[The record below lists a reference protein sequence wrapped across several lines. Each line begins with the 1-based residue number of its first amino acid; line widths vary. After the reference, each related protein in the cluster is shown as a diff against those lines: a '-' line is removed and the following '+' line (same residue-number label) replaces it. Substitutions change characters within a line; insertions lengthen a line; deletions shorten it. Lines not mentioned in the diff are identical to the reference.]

1 MKSIHFSSSFF
12 SHQVFNGCPLRIHC
26 CVSWV
31 HPETRD
37 QHILLGAE
45 EGIYTLN
52 LNELHET
59 AMDQLYPRRTIWMFV
74 VKDVLMSLC
83 GKTVHLYRH
92 DLIGLHHNMSNK
104 HSSRFSLRMS
114 NKIPE
119 RLVPRKFALTTRVPE
134 TKGCSKCCV
143 RRNPYNGYRYLCGAV
158 PGGVFLMQWYD
169 PLNKFMLLK
178 VMKNILCHVESES
191 REN

>member
-1 MKSIHFSSSFF
+1 M
-12 SHQVFNGCPLRIHC
+12 
-26 CVSWV
+26 SWV

-59 AMDQLYPRRTIWMFV
+59 AMDQLYPRRTTWMFV
-74 VKDVLMSLC
+74 VKDVLMSLSGNFAHRFVFKC
-83 GKTVHLYRH
+83 SYFVGIHYFSASFAGKTVQLYRH
-92 DLIGLHHNMSNK
+92 DLIGLHHNINNK
-104 HSSRFSLRMS
+104 HSLKFSVRVS

-134 TKGCSKCCV
+134 TKGCWRCCV
-143 RRNPYNGYRYLCGAV
+143 RRNPYNGYRYLCGAM
-158 PGGVFLMQWYD
+158 PSGIFLMQWYD

-178 VMKNILCHVESES
+178 V
-191 REN
+191 